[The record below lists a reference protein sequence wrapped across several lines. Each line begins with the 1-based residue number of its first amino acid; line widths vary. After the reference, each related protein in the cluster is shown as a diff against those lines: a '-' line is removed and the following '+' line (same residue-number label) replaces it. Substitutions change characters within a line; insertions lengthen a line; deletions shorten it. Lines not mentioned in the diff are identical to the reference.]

1 MNKYYIYCHEN
12 KINGKKYIG
21 QSCQPPSKRWNS
33 GYGYMHCPRFYSAIQ
48 HYGWNNFIHTILED
62 NLSAQEANEREKYYI
77 NLYNTLNPEVG
88 YNLTEGGNSL
98 SEYWKKED
106 NRKIQSERR
115 KEYFQ
120 LNPDKKIENDKRIS
134 KISRETAKQRSEL
147 MKENYLL
154 KQGSLY
160 EINQRRKKKIICVET
175 QEHFESLTEASKKYN
190 ICVGSISRVIHGK
203 QKTAGGYHWQESMN

>member
-1 MNKYYIYCHEN
+1 MNRYYIYCHEN

-21 QSCQPPSKRWNS
+21 QSCQVPEKRWNS
-33 GYGYMHCPRFYSAIQ
+33 GYGYMNCPRFYSTIQ
-48 HYGWNNFIHTILED
+48 HYGWDNFTHIILEE
-62 NLSAQEANEREKYYI
+62 NLSSQEANEREKYYI
-77 NLYNTLNPEVG
+77 NLYNTLNSENG
-88 YNLTEGGNSL
+88 YNLVEGGNSL

-106 NRKIQSERR
+106 NRKLQSKKR

-134 KISRETAKQRSEL
+134 QVSRETAKHRSGI

-160 EINQRRKKKIICVET
+160 EINQKRKKKIICVET
-175 QEHFESLTEASKKYN
+175 QEQFESLTEASKKYN
-190 ICVGSISRVIHGK
+190 ICLGSISRVIHGK
-203 QKTAGGYHWQESMN
+203 QKTAGGYHWQESMS